1 MNSQG
6 YFFDSYAIIEILN
19 GHEQYLN
26 YEGDALITNTLNV
39 AETYYHLL
47 QLHDEKTAEAFLN
60 QLSFSF
66 IEITKE
72 IAIEASRFRY
82 RNKKL
87 KISYADSIGYV
98 TALKY
103 NLKFLTGDRMFEK
116 MSNVEFVK

>member
-1 MNSQG
+1 MSSSG

-19 GHEQYLN
+19 GNQNYLG
-26 YEGDALITNTLNV
+26 YDGDAIVTNTLNV
-39 AETYYHLL
+39 AEVYYHLL
-47 QLHDEKTAEAFLN
+47 QLHNEKTAEAFLN
-60 QLSFSF
+60 QLSFSL
-66 IEITKE
+66 IEISKE

-103 NLKFLTGDRMFEK
+103 NLKFLTGDRQFEK
-116 MSNVEFVK
+116 MVGVEFVK